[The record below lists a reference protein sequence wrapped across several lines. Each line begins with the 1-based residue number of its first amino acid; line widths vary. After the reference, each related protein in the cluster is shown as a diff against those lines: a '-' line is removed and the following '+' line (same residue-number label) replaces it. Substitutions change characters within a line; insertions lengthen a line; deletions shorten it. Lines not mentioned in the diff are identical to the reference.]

1 MTLAE
6 SPLDQDARITD
17 LAGND
22 VVVLRLREIGFIR
35 GEVVQVR
42 GRAPF
47 GDPIIVEVRG
57 AMVALRKEEATCVK
71 L

>member
-6 SPLDQDARITD
+6 SPLDQDATITD
-17 LAGND
+17 LKGDN
-22 VVVLRLREIGFIR
+22 VVLSRLREIGFIR

-42 GRAPF
+42 GHAPF

-57 AMVALRKEEATCVK
+57 AMVALRKEEASCVK

>member
-6 SPLDQDARITD
+6 SPLNQNARIAELVGD
-17 LAGND
+17 A
-22 VVVLRLREIGFIR
+22 VVVSRLREIGFIR
-35 GEVVQVR
+35 GETVQVR

-57 AMVALRKEEATCVK
+57 AMVALRKEEAQCVK

>member
-6 SPLDQDARITD
+6 SPLNQEARIVD
-17 LAGND
+17 LFGD
-22 VVVLRLREIGFIR
+22 PVLVSRLREIGFIR

-47 GDPIIVEVRG
+47 GDPLIVEIRG
-57 AMVALRKEEATCVK
+57 AQVALRKEEASCVK